1 MKNWWNKYV
10 GIPYKLHGRDT
21 DGLDCWGLV
30 RLVYKDE
37 KSIDLPS
44 LSQEYYSSD
53 NFKQN
58 EEVISNNNENWYLS
72 EDYTVGDVVLFRI
85 NGAESHVGIVID
97 ENRFLHSKEGVGVTI
112 EKLNS
117 NQWRKRIAGF
127 YKYNNPVEAYIHAAM
142 HPLKTARLDLI
153 ASPGQT
159 LQEIVDSLQTK
170 YGINSKIFNNH
181 ILFLDGYPIAK
192 EQWSD
197 IRLKEGQHVDYRVVP
212 TGSGSGRLLAT
223 LALVAVAW
231 WAAPYIAGA
240 ALGVGGAGVGAAG
253 YGALGAAVTA
263 GSVTAGSVALAT
275 SLATMGINVV
285 GGLLINAIFPVREN
299 KSEPVQFR
307 NTNLLQGGSNQEN
320 PYGAIPVVLGRV
332 RYTPPLGAKTFIENS
347 GDTSYMRMLAV
358 WGYGPLQI
366 SNMRLGNVP
375 LEYYDEIEHQTLY
388 GTDDDTT
395 EAVRTFDSIYGR
407 DITQQAPNHTL
418 TCQRQLVSSVT
429 VTNNDT
435 FTVTINGQGDAA
447 KVHGLQLNDP
457 IQTLFYYTSITIDP
471 ETSEPIGTLIR
482 VDNLVVTDIINDT
495 EFVCTVS
502 SGSYA
507 NGTYS
512 DQTSLAFK
520 PYFIGGNPYFETNIT
535 QDVDRISV
543 TLALPQGLYGVR
555 EENGSTSA
563 LDMKVSIQIRPV
575 GETSWNEAS
584 EKISGRTFNFSKAY
598 YNIDNDAELEK
609 VYQWHYVNIDSNGK
623 AVIRS
628 GSITNNK
635 TSNPSGTMLQRLQ
648 QLEGVGF
655 DDMSFNYLP
664 SVQSQE
670 ETMYKICV
678 YGDNITDVIDNRSTA
693 AITGCD
699 SSIAPG
705 TGLTAGL
712 SLSFDDGVIVRINET
727 DPYYD
732 LSKGSF
738 IIKDIVKYGYSKTI
752 YFNVSRGPYEIRVKR
767 TSSNT
772 HLTDQIMDTCVLA
785 YITGYTYVRP
795 ISLPKDSF
803 GDTIKVARTAMKI
816 RATGQISGQVE
827 GVTATVQ
834 TLGEDYV
841 DGAWID
847 GLPIR
852 NPAAL
857 FRHVLKHQGNAKS
870 SSVQIDESSIAE
882 WYTYCKTN
890 NFNFDTVVLEQKS
903 LLEILKDIAAAG
915 RGSPTIVDGK
925 WSIVVDK
932 PNEVISQHFTPH
944 NSWGFEGVRAFP
956 QLPHA
961 FRINFNNSEKG
972 FQPDEMIVYNDG
984 YTSSNTT
991 LFETIE
997 FPGVTEPKT
1006 IYKHARFHLAQLKL
1020 RPETYTLNADIES
1033 ILCTRGDRVK
1043 VVHDVPQWG
1052 IDSARVNNVIA
1063 YNGDS
1068 GTRLVLNES
1077 LPMDAGM
1084 IYAARIRRDDNTSFV
1099 KNVRPISSTVL
1110 VVATASELST
1120 LTYSDISVGDRVYVT
1135 DQDLY
1140 LAVISSDT
1148 NEYLYDFTSTG
1159 GVKFDYANEY
1169 INSSPTKETAT
1180 TNSQATTMANN
1191 LTAMTGYALTAGTTG
1206 GTGYSTYWV
1215 TNSEEGVVEGSL
1227 RWALQQAGNAGG
1239 GIVLFEPAGKFDIYL
1254 TTQLII
1260 LDNITIDAPGRN
1272 VNIWAAADVTRFKV
1286 TGKNI
1291 VIRRLQFGAT
1301 SDAKTD
1307 TLRDSLWIE
1316 PSLSDKIWVNEC
1328 SFHSSGDGCIDITT
1342 LSELTLNC
1350 RVTVSNCYFN
1360 NHDKGSLIGSLACY
1374 QVAGQPSWCPTA
1386 LSSQTVRLFVTMQK
1400 NFWNSV
1406 GQRQPKVVS
1415 QAFVDSINNVHN
1427 MEPYVRED
1435 GSIGACYGL
1444 LTATGGLARSTND
1457 LYIAASGSGYS
1468 GVSAVRQT
1476 YVPPSV
1482 GVLTV
1487 EGNGAVDLNGAV
1499 SSNGITLDEYDASL
1513 VPTTPYTITPI
1524 VITNTPTGIDTF
1536 ISTIETTAGAS
1547 SRNPKYDI
1555 YSTSLPDGY
1564 YNTVELVTFSAGSYV
1579 PYDATD
1585 DNLNPDDLVLF
1596 GKNNLESVD
1605 LIVQS
1610 IEPMDKLS
1618 AKLTLVDYSPEI
1630 YNSDTE
1636 VIPAFDSQ
1644 ITTPPK
1650 LLQRVITYKPTI
1662 RVDNIVSNETVMEKV
1677 GPLSFVYKMFVPI
1690 EPFNLLNSSEKID
1703 AAEAEVKLTTGSVW
1717 QNTQRIRLEDKGF
1730 LFSNLSEQES
1740 YDIRVRYVSSSGMV
1754 GSWSDIATHT
1764 VVGKQTPPQTVNTVT
1779 VTAEG
1784 DLLRFKWEPN
1794 PEIDI
1799 VNYEVREDTNF
1810 GTSGFLYLG
1819 QSPTCTV
1826 IAPVASTA
1834 KTWYVKAIDS
1844 ANLYSQTAR
1853 SINFTV
1859 QKPLSI
1865 PYVSQKVV
1873 KTNRTTVELS
1883 VDWADVA
1890 PTTYN
1895 IAGYEIRLTN
1905 SDWGTNTDY
1914 VYKGRATSARL
1925 TGVDSST
1932 NTTYYIKSFDE
1943 NNNYSNTA
1951 YEFIHDVTYPDTM
1964 SSASVSTTRVK
1975 SDLRFEILT
1984 APAIPNDFETYEF
1997 RVGKV
2002 EVGGIPDGTTD
2013 NFWDNPNVVVIEST
2027 INKASLSL
2035 ALFDSPRYTNE
2046 GLKYRVAVRMR
2057 DRSGNYSEA
2066 SALGSIVVTKIT

>member
-37 KSIDLPS
+37 KNIDLPS
-44 LSQEYYSSD
+44 LSEEYYSSD
-53 NFKQN
+53 NFKHN
-58 EEVISNNNENWYLS
+58 EEVISNNNENWTLS
-72 EDYTVGDVVLFRI
+72 EEYTTGDVVLFRI

-97 ENRFLHSKEGVGVTI
+97 DNRFLHSKEGVGVTI

-117 NQWRKRIAGF
+117 TQWRKRVAGF
-127 YKYNNPVEAYIHAAM
+127 YKYNKTVEAYIHAAM
-142 HPLKTARLDLI
+142 HPLKTVKLDLI
-153 ASPGQT
+153 ATPGQT

-170 YGINSKIFNNH
+170 YGIQSKIFNNH

-192 EQWSD
+192 EQWSE
-197 IRLKEGQHVDYRVVP
+197 IKLKEGQHVDYRVVP
-212 TGSGSGRLLAT
+212 TGGGSGRLLAT

-231 WAAPYIAGA
+231 WAAPYVAGA
-240 ALGVGGAGVGAAG
+240 ALGVGGAGFGTAG
-253 YGALGAAVTA
+253 YAALGTAVTA
-263 GSVTAGSVALAT
+263 GTVTAGSVALAT
-275 SLATMGINVV
+275 SLATAGINIV
-285 GGLLINAIFPVREN
+285 GGLLINAIFPIRSN

-307 NTNLLQGGSNQEN
+307 STNLLQGGSNQEN
-320 PYGAIPVVLGRV
+320 QYGAIPVILGRV

-388 GTDDDTT
+388 GTDDDTI
-395 EAVRTFDSIYGR
+395 EAIRTFDSIYGR
-407 DITQQAPNHTL
+407 DVTQQSPNL
-418 TCQRQLVSSVT
+418 ELKCQRQLVSSVT
-429 VTNNDT
+429 VTGNNT
-435 FTVTINGQGDAA
+435 FTVTINSQSGK

-457 IQTLFYYTSITIDP
+457 IQTLFYYTSITP
-471 ETSEPIGTLIR
+471 SEDGPVGVLVR
-482 VDNLVVTDIINDT
+482 VNNLVVTDIVSDSI
-495 EFVCTVS
+495 FVCTVS
-502 SGSYA
+502 TGSYT
-507 NGTYS
+507 NGVYS
-512 DQTSLAFK
+512 AQTGLSFI
-520 PYFIGGNPYFETNIT
+520 PYFIGGNPYFETTINT
-535 QDVDRISV
+535 EVDRVAV
-543 TLALPQGLYGVR
+543 TLGFPQGLYGVR

-563 LDMKVSIQIRPV
+563 LDMKVSIQIRPI
-575 GETSWNEAS
+575 GETSWNEAY

-598 YNIDNDAELEK
+598 YNIDSDAEVEK
-609 VYQWHYVNIDSNGK
+609 VYQWHYINIDSNAK

-635 TSNPSGTMLQRLQ
+635 TSNPSGTMLKRLQ
-648 QLEGVGF
+648 ELEGVGF
-655 DDMSFNYLP
+655 NDMSFNYLP
-664 SVQSQE
+664 TIQSQE

-678 YGDNITDVIDNRSTA
+678 YGDNITDVIDMRSTA
-693 AITGCD
+693 AVTGCD
-699 SSIAPG
+699 SNITPG

-712 SLSFDDGVIVRINET
+712 SLSFIDGTITRIDET

-738 IIKDIVKYGYSKTI
+738 AIKDIIRYGYSKTI

-772 HLTDQIMDTCVLA
+772 HLTDQIMDSCVLT

-795 ISLPKDSF
+795 ISLPKDSY
-803 GDTIKVARTAMKI
+803 GDRIKVARTAMKI
-816 RATGQISGQVE
+816 RSTGQINGLVE

-841 DGAWID
+841 DGAWVD

-857 FRHVLKHQGNAKS
+857 FRYVLKHQGNAKA
-870 SSVQIDESSIAE
+870 SSVQIDETAISE
-882 WYTYCKTN
+882 WYTYCNTN
-890 NFNFDTVVLEQKS
+890 GFNFDKAVLEQTS

-915 RGSPTIVDGK
+915 RASPTIVDGK
-925 WSIVVDK
+925 WSVVTDK
-932 PNEVISQHFTPH
+932 PNEIISQHFTPH
-944 NSWGFEGVRAFP
+944 NSWGFEGVRGFP

-984 YTSSNTT
+984 YTSDNAT

-997 FPGVTEPKT
+997 FPGVTEPKI

-1020 RPETYTLNADIES
+1020 RPETYTLNADMES

-1052 IDSARVNNVIA
+1052 IDSARVNNVID
-1063 YNGDS
+1063 YTGDV

-1099 KNVRPISSTVL
+1099 KTVRPISSYVL
-1110 VVATASELST
+1110 VVNTASELSSYTYAT
-1120 LTYSDISVGDRVYVT
+1120 LSVDDRVYVT

-1140 LAVISSDT
+1140 LAVISADT
-1148 NEYLYDFTSTG
+1148 NDYVYDYTSTG

-1169 INSSPTKETAT
+1169 INASPTKTTAT
-1180 TNSQATTMANN
+1180 TNLQATTMADD
-1191 LTAMTGYALTAGTTG
+1191 LSTMSGYALTAGTTG
-1206 GTGYSTYWV
+1206 GIGYPIYWV
-1215 TNSEEGVVEGSL
+1215 TNSKEISTEGSL
-1227 RWALQQAGNAGG
+1227 RWAIQQANTNGG
-1239 GIVLFEPAGKFDIYL
+1239 GRVLFEPTGKFDIYL
-1254 TTQLII
+1254 NTQLII
-1260 LDNITIDAPGRN
+1260 FDNITIDAPGRN

-1286 TGKNI
+1286 TGKNV

-1301 SDAKTD
+1301 TDAKTD

-1342 LSELTLNC
+1342 VSELTLNC
-1350 RVTVSNCYFN
+1350 RITVSNCYFN

-1374 QVAGQPSWCPTA
+1374 QVGGQPTWCPTA

-1406 GQRQPKVVS
+1406 GQRQPKVIS

-1427 MEPYVRED
+1427 MEPYVRQD
-1435 GSIGACYGL
+1435 GTVGACYGL

-1482 GVLTV
+1482 GVITV
-1487 EGNGAVDLNGAV
+1487 EGNGAVDLNGSV
-1499 SSNGITLDEYDASL
+1499 SANGVTLSEYDASL

-1524 VITNTPTGIDTF
+1524 SITNTPSGIDTF
-1536 ISTIETTAGAS
+1536 ISTIEVTAGAS

-1579 PYDATD
+1579 PYDAGA
-1585 DNLNPDDLVLF
+1585 DNLNPDDLILF

-1618 AKLTLVDYSPEI
+1618 AKLTLVDYSPDI

-1636 VIPAFDSQ
+1636 VIPTFDSQ

-1662 RVDNIVSNETVMEKV
+1662 TTASIVSNETVMEKV
-1677 GPLSFVYKMFVPI
+1677 GPLSFIYKMFVPI
-1690 EPFNLLNSSEKID
+1690 EPINLLNASTQKID
-1703 AAEAEVKLTTGSVW
+1703 AVEAEVKLTVGSVW
-1717 QNTQRIRLEDKGF
+1717 QNTQRIKLEEKGF
-1730 LFSNLSEQES
+1730 LFSNLAEQET
-1740 YDIRVRYVSSSGMV
+1740 YDIRVRYISSSGMA
-1754 GSWSDIATHT
+1754 GSWSDVATHT
-1764 VVGKQTPPQTVNTVT
+1764 VVGKQTPPQTVSTVT

-1784 DLLRFKWEPN
+1784 DLLRFNWEPN

-1819 QSPTCTV
+1819 QSPSCTV
-1826 IAPVASTA
+1826 IASDASVE

-1853 SINFTV
+1853 LITFTV
-1859 QKPLSI
+1859 QKPSSI

-1883 VDWADVA
+1883 VDWADIA

-1895 IAGYEIRLTN
+1895 IAGYEIRLADSN
-1905 SDWGTNTDY
+1905 WGQNADY

-1925 TGVDSST
+1925 TGVDSTVNT
-1932 NTTYYIKSFDE
+1932 NYYIKSFDE
-1943 NNNYSNTA
+1943 NNNYSNVA
-1951 YEFIHDVTYPDTM
+1951 YEFTHDVTFPATM
-1964 SSASVSTTRVK
+1964 ASATVSTTRAK
-1975 SDLRFEILT
+1975 SDLRFEILS

-2002 EVGGIPDGTTD
+2002 DTGGIPDGTTD
-2013 NFWDNPNVVVIEST
+2013 NFWDDPNVVVIEST

-2066 SALGSIVVTKIT
+2066 SALGSIIVTKIT